1 MNGIKEYY
9 KTYGISG
16 MLALFWMTNFFAGI
30 IFGMMYIFGTA
41 LMRVIF

>member
-16 MLALFWMTNFFAGI
+16 MLALFWITNFFAGVL
-30 IFGMMYIFGTA
+30 FGMFYIFMTA
-41 LMRVIF
+41 LIKLVF